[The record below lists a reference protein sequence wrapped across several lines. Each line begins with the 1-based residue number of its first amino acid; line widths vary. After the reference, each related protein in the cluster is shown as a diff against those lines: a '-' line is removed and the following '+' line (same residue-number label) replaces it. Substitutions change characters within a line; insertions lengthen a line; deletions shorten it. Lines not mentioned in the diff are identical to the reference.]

1 MAVLDPI
8 QRDRFVQLFPEL
20 PAEYA
25 DLLLLHTLGM
35 QNSRGQGNT
44 SRKIQTC
51 KERLGLNTTHEL
63 RCVVLARLLLSIPP
77 TH

>member
-35 QNSRGQGNT
+35 PNSRAQG
-44 SRKIQTC
+44 RKIQTC

-77 TH
+77 IH

>member
-35 QNSRGQGNT
+35 QNSRQGSNN
-44 SRKIQTC
+44 RKIQTC

-77 TH
+77 LH